1 MGATN
6 TLPAVAR
13 APRPGA
19 WWGGGPA
26 GRSAARVG
34 TAVPPAGA
42 AGEGTVTGATDAAA
56 GAAVDAALVHR
67 AAAGDREAFGQLVRR
82 HLPAAHA
89 AALAV
94 LGEAA
99 DADDCC
105 QDAFVAALTRI
116 EECRPAE
123 KFRGWLLVIVRNRAI
138 DLRRRQQVR
147 RADVLD
153 VGAGAAPTPGEAAPV
168 AVATAAADPLAFA
181 ERADARAHLR
191 RALATLTPTRREVVL
206 LHDLEGWSH
215 REIAAHLGVAE
226 GTVRAHLFWAR
237 RALRE
242 RLSAEWRRDRVE
254 RPVQDPGQDGK
265 PRGREQGVDDER

>member
-6 TLPAVAR
+6 TLPLVAR
-13 APRPGA
+13 A
-19 WWGGGPA
+19 WGGRPA
-26 GRSAARVG
+26 GRPAAR
-34 TAVPPAGA
+34 AP
-42 AGEGTVTGATDAAA
+42 EAAA
-56 GAAVDAALVHR
+56 AAADAAAVDAALVRR
-67 AAAGDREAFGQLVRR
+67 AAAGEGEAFGTLVRR

-99 DADDCC
+99 DAEDCC

-123 KFRGWLLVIVRNRAI
+123 KFRAWLLTIVRNRAI
-138 DLRRRQQVR
+138 DLQRRQPVR
-147 RADVLD
+147 RAEVLD
-153 VGAGAAPTPGEAAPV
+153 VGAGAAPGPGEAAPV
-168 AVATAAADPLAFA
+168 AAASSAPDPLAHA

-191 RALATLTPTRREVVL
+191 RALAALTPTRREVVL
-206 LHDLEGWSH
+206 LHDLEGWNH

-242 RLSAEWRRDRVE
+242 RLSADLRTRERRDPTEDHE
-254 RPVQDPGQDGK
+254 R
-265 PRGREQGVDDER
+265 